1 MSFEDLTFL
10 NPVGKGSFGKVYLTT
25 KLGCDKFLA
34 TKIIKKSVADSP
46 KVSKYFHN
54 EINILKEI
62 NHKNIMKF
70 IELRETKEDYYLISE
85 YCNGGNLHSCLKE
98 YIKTYSK
105 PFNEEIV
112 QFLMKQIIDALK
124 YLHNNNI
131 MHRDLKLENILLNY
145 DNEYDLTISNIFGA
159 QIKII
164 DFGFAAHFDNE
175 IDIHKSVLGSPLYM
189 DPIILKKY
197 TTKEK
202 IDGYDEKVDIWSLGN
217 ICYQMLIGHCAF
229 ETNDVKILEK
239 KIEKG
244 NYNLPTC
251 LHQESISFIIGM
263 LQIDPTIRLSADELS
278 RHKFLKKKFQDF
290 TKINIKN
297 LKNLIE
303 GDKLIL
309 NIKEGRLL
317 FNLFNKEYNKVL
329 DIIPE
334 DSEVPEENNKIQVSK
349 SQINVDIKKTK
360 MNISQNKKILKSNT
374 NSIGLKE
381 KLYKIFDKMNKD
393 FLYLPPV
400 FIPVIPG
407 NNPNDDENEEK
418 QI

>member
-1 MSFEDLTFL
+1 MDPLIL
-10 NPVGKGSFGKVYLTT
+10 RKVNHI
-25 KLGCDKFLA
+25 DN
-34 TKIIKKSVADSP
+34 
-46 KVSKYFHN
+46 KVS
-54 EINILKEI
+54 
-62 NHKNIMKF
+62 
-70 IELRETKEDYYLISE
+70 
-85 YCNGGNLHSCLKE
+85 
-98 YIKTYSK
+98 
-105 PFNEEIV
+105 
-112 QFLMKQIIDALK
+112 
-124 YLHNNNI
+124 
-131 MHRDLKLENILLNY
+131 
-145 DNEYDLTISNIFGA
+145 
-159 QIKII
+159 
-164 DFGFAAHFDNE
+164 
-175 IDIHKSVLGSPLYM
+175 
-189 DPIILKKY
+189 
-197 TTKEK
+197 
-202 IDGYDEKVDIWSLGN
+202 GYDEKVDIWSLGN

-263 LQIDPTIRLSADELS
+263 LQIDPTLRLSADELS